1 MNHICVRATKNQCGA
16 IGVFMAIA
24 LVIIFGLISMQNITS
39 TSTDLYL
46 SNSKQHIE
54 EARQLA
60 YAGLRHYTHN
70 FGSDEAIDNLIS
82 QHQGNTSI
90 IGECS
95 FAQPLPDILNPQV
108 QLANP
113 AVPDDSRQNVEIRG
127 LIVPFNCD
135 NPISDDNYRATF
147 EIVASVNCSNNESGV
162 GSGCVKRSFVFNRE
176 DDDDGNLAYL
186 PSPSPPPPPPP
197 PQEHY
202 EPPSNTYEDQY
213 SSNDGYENND
223 QWEPSNEQ
231 PDSVPPKSKS
241 KGQQEVG
248 F

>member
-1 MNHICVRATKNQCGA
+1 MKRTSNWAKKNQCGA
-16 IGVFMAIA
+16 VGVFMAIA
-24 LVIIFGLISMQNITS
+24 LVIVFGLISLQNITS

-70 FGSDEAIDNLIS
+70 FGNDEAINNLIT

-95 FAQPLPDILNPQV
+95 FVQPLPETLNPQV

-113 AVPDDSRQNVEIRG
+113 AVPDGSRQNVEIRG
-127 LIVPFNCD
+127 LIVPYNCD
-135 NPISDDNYRATF
+135 NAISDDNYRATF

-176 DDDDGNLAYL
+176 DNDDGNLAYL

-197 PQEHY
+197 PQEYY
-202 EPPSNTYEDQY
+202 EPPSYWYGHEY
-213 SSNDGYENND
+213 SNNDSYENND
-223 QWEPSNEQ
+223 QSGPPATEQPVPPPSN
-231 PDSVPPKSKS
+231 S
-241 KGQQEVG
+241 KGKQEVG

>member
-1 MNHICVRATKNQCGA
+1 MRHKSIQANKNQSGA
-16 IGVFMAIA
+16 IGVFMSIA
-24 LVIIFGLISMQNITS
+24 LVIIFGLISLQNITS

-70 FGSDEAIDNLIS
+70 FGSDAAIDNLIN
-82 QHQGNTSI
+82 QYRGNTAV

-95 FAQPLPDILNPQV
+95 FTQPLPEVLNPQV

-113 AVPDDSRQNVEIRG
+113 ALPDNSRQDVEIRG
-127 LIVPFNCD
+127 LIVPYNCD
-135 NPISDDNYRATF
+135 HTISDDNYRATF
-147 EIVASVNCSNNESGV
+147 EIVASVNCTNPQSGV
-162 GSGCVKRSFVFNRE
+162 SSGCVKRSFVFNRE
-176 DDDDGNLAYL
+176 DDDNGNLAYL

-197 PQEHY
+197 PQPEQPQQPDY
-202 EPPSNTYEDQY
+202 GDNNNYQSGPPANEQPAPPPPPPSN
-213 SSNDGYENND
+213 
-223 QWEPSNEQ
+223 
-231 PDSVPPKSKS
+231 S
-241 KGQQEVG
+241 KGKQEVG